1 MTIEEIIDNRQKA
14 EQEAINALIKA
25 FNAMTEERNY
35 YKDKV
40 ERIMDIPTTVGDSGT
55 YVKDYERNPKPVPT
69 DNKPIDI
76 PTLQPTT
83 AHTEKPI
90 DVFDIKPAPS
100 SADANW
106 STYGQGNTTGLD
118 WMHRETTTKAQG

>member
-55 YVKDYERNPKPVPT
+55 C
-69 DNKPIDI
+69 DN
-76 PTLQPTT
+76 
-83 AHTEKPI
+83 KPI

-100 SADANW
+100 SADVNW
-106 STYGQGNTTGLD
+106 NSINDTQSTSKLN
-118 WMHRETTTKAQG
+118 WMHRETSTIDKKYYGD